1 MLQNQFTGQLRE
13 EMVQKLL
20 REKIQNNPD
29 LTLLKTRNLN
39 FAWYEPDRMSES
51 LGHLLHDSE
60 TVSARKKKEAEKRE
74 SLSDIRD
81 SLKKLETDSDRFS
94 E

>member
-1 MLQNQFTGQLRE
+1 MLQSQFTRQLRE

-20 REKIQNNPD
+20 REKIQNNPN

-60 TVSARKKKEAEKRE
+60 TQTVSARKKNEAEK
-74 SLSDIRD
+74 
-81 SLKKLETDSDRFS
+81 K
-94 E
+94 